1 MENSTYVKYFED
13 MIEYLKFYDLT
24 VNEFKTYY
32 LRLSHAI
39 EKGFIKRPLKYI
51 WALLNTRVKP
61 ILTKNEEEIFNFV
74 KTGLS
79 ALMLQTFKDPNNSK
93 MLDDYY
99 RNELAKMEQIIP
111 LNNIS
116 FEMFASY
123 YSLINMAIDI
133 PTKSISSTELISSIR
148 LLLNAKVET
157 LTPQEFKRLI
167 QMKAKLEKKYHSL
180 LNGELTVPKTR

>member
-1 MENSTYVKYFED
+1 MENSTYIKYFED

-32 LRLSHAI
+32 LRLSHAV
-39 EKGFIKRPLKYI
+39 EKKKKKKPLKYI
-51 WALLNTRVKP
+51 WALLNTRVRP
-61 ILTKNEEEIFNFV
+61 ILTENDEETFNYV
-74 KTGLS
+74 KMGLS

-99 RNELAKMEQIIP
+99 RNEFAKMNQIIS

-123 YSLINMAIDI
+123 YSLINMATDI
-133 PTKSISSTELISSIR
+133 PTKSISSTELISLIR
-148 LLLNAKVET
+148 LLFNANVEI
-157 LTPQEFKRLI
+157 LTPEERERLI